1 MRDHEAY
8 KADTKMILGFVLNH
22 DDEIPKEKL
31 KEYWDDALN
40 KREEICGKKFEKY
53 VISTKET

>member
-8 KADTKMILGFVLNH
+8 KTDTKMILGFVLNH

-31 KEYWDDALN
+31 KEYWDEALN
-40 KREEICGKKFEKY
+40 KRE
-53 VISTKET
+53 